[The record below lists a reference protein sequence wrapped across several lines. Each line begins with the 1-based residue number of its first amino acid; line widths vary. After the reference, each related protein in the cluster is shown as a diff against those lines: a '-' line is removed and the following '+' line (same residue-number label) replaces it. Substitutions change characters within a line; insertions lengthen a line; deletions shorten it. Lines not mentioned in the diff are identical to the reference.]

1 MKKVAFQTIVF
12 DSDMNPVVL
21 LIDENQE
28 FVLPLFFTPKELEP
42 ILFSLEN
49 FIPEQP
55 ETYNLL
61 LEIIKTNNL
70 KVKELTITDIFA
82 DRVFSVLALK
92 KGRKE
97 QFYNCRIND
106 GLALAIYFKA
116 PIYITEK
123 VELSTYPVTS
133 LPDDLEKELQPLI
146 EEWKKSLN

>member
-1 MKKVAFQTIVF
+1 MKKVAFHTIVF
-12 DSDMNPVVL
+12 DGEMNPVVL
-21 LIDENQE
+21 LVDENQE
-28 FVLPLFFTPKELEP
+28 FVLPLFLTPKELEP

-49 FIPEQP
+49 FIPDQP

-61 LEIIKTNNL
+61 LEILKINNL
-70 KVKELTITDIFA
+70 KVKKLTITDILA
-82 DRVFSVLALK
+82 DRVFSVLSVL

-106 GLALAIYFKA
+106 GLALALYFKA

-123 VELSTYPVTS
+123 VELSTYPITN
-133 LPDDLEKELQPLI
+133 LPEDLDKELQPLL